1 LLLNAHGRVSEPYG
15 PFLKRWSEEW
25 ITAHDPERD
34 APLDEDVVRD
44 AWLGFAPASADEV
57 AAAEARLG
65 CSLPPSLRE
74 FLLVTNGWRHAGN
87 FIYRLASTTEFDW
100 LHDTDDAG
108 WIEAYGEDVDD
119 GEILGRSLRLSLA
132 ADATVLFLDP
142 TTWTTTANGPAT
154 GSPRGPG

>member
-1 LLLNAHGRVSEPYG
+1 MTGPSADCPLDPSPLLLNAHGRVSEPYR

-74 FLLVTNGWRHAGN
+74 FLLVTNGWRHAG
-87 FIYRLASTTEFDW
+87 
-100 LHDTDDAG
+100 
-108 WIEAYGEDVDD
+108 
-119 GEILGRSLRLSLA
+119 
-132 ADATVLFLDP
+132 
-142 TTWTTTANGPAT
+142 
-154 GSPRGPG
+154 